1 MHENEEN
8 IGQLR
13 VLGQDEWR
21 NYNVEID
28 ILRSGPVQH
37 GIWEFR
43 NLEECAKTFA
53 GCPVLCAYVLGEI
66 GDGHNMEARRGR
78 DGELYESFT
87 GATAERIVGSISEN
101 PEDVWTHERDGYT
114 WVTARGKLWRFYAKE
129 LVDKIARQGRMSVSA
144 ETEVDQNRTEK
155 EDEREIYNAWTG
167 LGVTILGDRV
177 APAVPNAHIRAMAE
191 MEEEFKN
198 CKLRVAALEKE
209 PAKKNKPQIERTKG
223 VNRMNAIQKQKLEK
237 LFPSFV
243 VLGCSEDSSHVLLMS
258 RQDGTLSAYQ
268 FPEGVPD
275 TTVVAENIR
284 PVCASVSYCFEDE
297 VCVNADC
304 TEMMATMAAQLAATR
319 CQVET
324 LTKDLSD
331 ARTMADEMEQREYR
345 RRQQAAE
352 DAVCAKLS
360 AVNSLRTESE
370 RLDTA
375 LADPILADCRAGAYN
390 KCADKDG
397 NWTGADEAVMRLM
410 ALVGEADQKRYEA
423 RKASEQKPKYAWSAA
438 GDGGVG
444 SDIDGVLSYI
454 NGK

>member
-1 MHENEEN
+1 MKERDDRL
-8 IGQLR
+8 GVLR
-13 VLGQDEWR
+13 VLGLDEWR

-43 NLEECAKTFA
+43 NLTECAKTFI
-53 GCPVLCAYVLGEI
+53 GCPILCAYVLGEI
-66 GDGHNMEARRGR
+66 GDGHNMEERRGK

-101 PEDVWTHERDGYT
+101 PDDVWTHERDGYT

-144 ETEVDQNRTEK
+144 ETEVDQNRVEK
-155 EDEREIYNAWTG
+155 EDGREIYNAWTG

-177 APAVPNAHIRAMAE
+177 APAVPNAHIRALAE
-191 MEEEFKN
+191 IKEEFKN

-209 PAKKNKPQIERTKG
+209 PAENHKPQIETKG
-223 VNRMNAIQKQKLEK
+223 VKRMNAIQKQRLEG
-237 LFPSFV
+237 LFPDHLV
-243 VLGCSEDSSHVLLMS
+243 VGCSEDSRHVLLMS
-258 RQDGTLSAYQ
+258 KKDGTVCAYQ

-319 CQVET
+319 FQVET
-324 LTKDLSD
+324 LTKDLTESRNLVGD
-331 ARTMADEMEQREYR
+331 MERREDQ
-345 RRQQAAE
+345 RRQKAAE
-352 DAVCAKLS
+352 DAVRAKLS

-370 RLDTA
+370 RLDTS
-375 LADPILADCRAGAYN
+375 LADPIIADCTAGIYN
-390 KCADKDG
+390 KCSDKDG

-410 ALVGEADQKRYEA
+410 ALVGEADQKRYED
-423 RKASEQKPKYAWSAA
+423 RKASEKKPQYAWTAA
-438 GDGGVG
+438 GGGESN
-444 SDIDGVLSYI
+444 SDIDGILSYI